1 MTQTRENFCAQQGTS
16 VDDSMRASQRLGRH
30 KPLDRIDT
38 LHFHRDETARRW
50 LYGPSHPN
58 KGAITLI
65 WSFLY
70 QNPNV
75 TRGDAIKA
83 LTARGLNKG
92 TISTQYQKWRH
103 ASDDERRTRAGLW
116 SPQSV
121 NP

>member
-1 MTQTRENFCAQQGTS
+1 M
-16 VDDSMRASQRLGRH
+16 
-30 KPLDRIDT
+30 
-38 LHFHRDETARRW
+38 HFHRDETAQRW
-50 LYGPSHPN
+50 YYGSSHPN

-65 WSFLY
+65 WNFLY

-75 TRGDAIKA
+75 TRSEAIKA
-83 LTARGLNKG
+83 LTARGMNKG
-92 TISTQYQKWRH
+92 TASTQYQKWRH